1 MIVRKRTKLIP
12 KTSKVLG
19 SFRDPEGHVFVTSE
33 RVFRGISNLA
43 AHRVRGLIR
52 SNFYKVRAGVHIVET
67 NEISPQEVVAAGVSA
82 EDVESYE
89 MWIEHQR
96 IPLITYPYE
105 WSFESLKEA
114 ACLTLTLLIDGLK
127 NGYML
132 KDASTF
138 NVQFI
143 NCKPIFI
150 DFLSF
155 VEYKEN
161 SPFLGYKQFCEQFF
175 APLCLTAFSGIDF
188 NTWFRGRLDG
198 LNLIDVSAALPSST
212 YVRPQVLMHIH
223 MHARAMRKVDSAS
236 TKQRIK
242 REHTVRREHLIALA
256 ENMMR
261 FISRLER
268 KQSSYWQQY
277 SVSNSYSEVSQI
289 DRSTIVSEF
298 VQKHKL
304 AKILDL
310 GCNTGEFSKV
320 ATDAGATQVIGIDF
334 DCGAIDIAVK
344 NALGKSLPMQF
355 LYYDVTNPSPNS
367 GWKNE
372 ERLTFERRLGQL
384 DGVFCFALIHH
395 VVISKNIPIDEF
407 LDWVCSFARRGLIEF
422 VPKSDPMVSEL
433 LLNREDIFP
442 NYNRE
447 YFEQI
452 LNTYCKHVIVH
463 TMRSTERVV
472 LEFER

>member
-1 MIVRKRTKLIP
+1 
-12 KTSKVLG
+12 
-19 SFRDPEGHVFVTSE
+19 
-33 RVFRGISNLA
+33 
-43 AHRVRGLIR
+43 
-52 SNFYKVRAGVHIVET
+52 
-67 NEISPQEVVAAGVSA
+67 
-82 EDVESYE
+82 
-89 MWIEHQR
+89 
-96 IPLITYPYE
+96 
-105 WSFESLKEA
+105 
-114 ACLTLTLLIDGLK
+114 
-127 NGYML
+127 
-132 KDASTF
+132 
-138 NVQFI
+138 
-143 NCKPIFI
+143 
-150 DFLSF
+150 
-155 VEYKEN
+155 
-161 SPFLGYKQFCEQFF
+161 
-175 APLCLTAFSGIDF
+175 
-188 NTWFRGRLDG
+188 
-198 LNLIDVSAALPSST
+198 
-212 YVRPQVLMHIH
+212 
-223 MHARAMRKVDSAS
+223 
-236 TKQRIK
+236 
-242 REHTVRREHLIALA
+242 
-256 ENMMR
+256 MR

-372 ERLTFERRLGQL
+372 ERLTFERRLGHL

-407 LDWVCSFARRGLIEF
+407 LDWVCSFARRGLVEF

-447 YFEQI
+447 YIEQI